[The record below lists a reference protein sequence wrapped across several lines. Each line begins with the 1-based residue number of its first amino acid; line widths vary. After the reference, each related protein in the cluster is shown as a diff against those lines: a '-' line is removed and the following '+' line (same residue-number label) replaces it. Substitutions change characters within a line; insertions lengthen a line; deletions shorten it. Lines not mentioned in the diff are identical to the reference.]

1 MEGVV
6 SSAKQVSWD
15 FASWG
20 LRVILTRTT
29 SVSGQGQKLCWSR
42 FRNEWET
49 VITKLFQEIEL

>member
-49 VITKLFQEIEL
+49 VITKLFQEI